1 MNRALYRLAVVWGF
15 GLAMGCSS
23 TPTPRGDSG
32 QQDDVS
38 SPSPGDT
45 SEMAPDAGDAPEVGD
60 GAADGETAAGDA
72 APLMDAGDVAPDV
85 ASEVAPDLAPELPRD
100 LPAEKPPTDLPN
112 GEACQSSSWC
122 RSKFCI
128 DGFCCNTACDSGDPM
143 RCTACSMAKTGQK
156 NGLCAGDSSR
166 ERMKC
171 GEACGQ
177 VLMNVPAVLSM
188 LCRQGQ
194 CVVPEVPEIIDT
206 CRKQFDQCTSSFCN
220 QPTNRTA
227 RCVNTLC
234 PQAGTCCCEMPG
246 NAAARSCTAMN
257 ACTNGRACVS
267 Q

>member
-1 MNRALYRLAVVWGF
+1 
-15 GLAMGCSS
+15 MGCSS

-32 QQDDVS
+32 LQDDVS
-38 SPSPGDT
+38 SPGDT
-45 SEMAPDAGDAPEVGD
+45 SEAAPEAGDASEVGD
-60 GAADGETAAGDA
+60 GSADGETAAGDA
-72 APLMDAGDVAPDV
+72 APLTDATDVAADL
-85 ASEVAPDLAPELPRD
+85 AADLAPDLPRD
-100 LPAEKPPTDLPN
+100 LPAEKPPTDLAN
-112 GEACQSSSWC
+112 GEACAASSWC

-128 DGFCCNTACDSGDPM
+128 DGFCCNTACDNDDPM

-156 NGLCAGDSSR
+156 NGLCAADRAR

-194 CVVPEVPEIIDT
+194 CAVPDVPEIIDT

-234 PQAGTCCCEMPG
+234 PQSGTCCCETPG
-246 NAAARSCTAMN
+246 NAAARSCTAKN
-257 ACTNGRACVS
+257 ACINDRACVS